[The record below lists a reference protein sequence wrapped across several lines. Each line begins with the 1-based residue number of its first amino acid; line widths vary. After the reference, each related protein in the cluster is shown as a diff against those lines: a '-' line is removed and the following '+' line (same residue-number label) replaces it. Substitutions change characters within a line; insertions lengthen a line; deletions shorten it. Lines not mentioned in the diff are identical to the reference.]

1 MQCPWILL
9 GALGLSSNWRDYVPL
24 ALFVTLGP
32 LAVLGVRKFCR
43 LMPETIPRREAR
55 PRKPRAGK
63 APPSQPEYRIVEIAT
78 FMNDFQADTA
88 CAILKGSGIPAYVR
102 RDDCGGM
109 RPWLR
114 VATGGLR
121 LAVRDVDA
129 QSAASLLREAMQ

>member
-1 MQCPWILL
+1 MLHPCILL
-9 GALGLSSNWRDYVPL
+9 GALGLSSSWRDYVPL
-24 ALFVTLGP
+24 ALLVTLGP
-32 LAVLGVRKFCR
+32 LVVWGVRKLYR
-43 LMPETIPRREAR
+43 MIPETMPRQEAR
-55 PRKPRAGK
+55 LRKPRARK
-63 APPSQPEYRIVEIAT
+63 PPPSQPEYRIVEIAT

-114 VATGGLR
+114 LATGGLR

>member
-1 MQCPWILL
+1 MLHPWILL
-9 GALGLSSNWRDYVPL
+9 GSLGVSSNWRDYVSL
-24 ALFVTLGP
+24 ALLVTLGP
-32 LAVLGVRKFCR
+32 LAVWGVRKLCR
-43 LMPETIPRREAR
+43 MIPESMPRQEAR
-55 PRKPRAGK
+55 PRKSHAGK
-63 APPSQPEYRIVEIAT
+63 PPPSQPEYRIVEIAT